1 MAQIDLL
8 SKLNKTG
15 SGVDLKEL
23 ATSLVE
29 ASISVPKQTA
39 QDRLD
44 KTEVSI
50 SAIGTVRSQLLSVQ
64 SSLSAI
70 AANDVLSV
78 RSSSGTVGTKVT
90 DRNAL
95 AMGETTVG
103 VLQVAK
109 SQVLEF
115 TGFSSKTATLPA
127 GKVTL
132 DFGAWYTPEG
142 ATEESFAV
150 KPGTQ
155 TLTLNVAEGT
165 TLETFARQIDA
176 LYGLTAAVLD
186 KGDGTFSLGVLTQP
200 GAGNAI
206 RLTVEETTPGSGLA
220 RFDTTTTNSTV
231 QAQAAQNAVVTVNGI
246 QIFRETNTLTD
257 VVPGMEL
264 TISQPG
270 TSTRL
275 TVSRDQEIARTNLT
289 TLVEKVNAAQAMLTK
304 MTARETEDEEAGD
317 LAGNAGLQGLK
328 RQLDSLIRRPIAGY
342 GDKPVYLTELGL
354 RTQQDGSLTLNAKAF
369 EKAFADN
376 PSAFDAVFSNR
387 LTADDE
393 GVSIVG
399 VSTRKMTP
407 GVFSFQRNPATAEAT
422 MGDTTFSGVDMGDGR
437 TFFTAAAGEFSG
449 LILKVDDEVAS
460 ARISYGKSFLTLLD
474 EVISSAT
481 ANSGTLDMMRNTVT
495 AEATDAQKTLTE
507 LDTRA
512 ESLKT
517 MYAQR
522 FGAMEAAVT
531 RFNSTSSYLD
541 SLVAQWNKN
550 E

>member
-393 GVSIVG
+393 GVSVVG

>member
-275 TVSRDQEIARTNLT
+275 TVSRDQEIARTNLM

-393 GVSIVG
+393 GVSVVG

-422 MGDTTFSGVDMGDGR
+422 MGDTTFSGVDMGNGR

>member
-155 TLTLNVAEGT
+155 TLTLNVSEGT

-275 TVSRDQEIARTNLT
+275 TVSRDQEIARTNLM

-541 SLVAQWNKN
+541 SLVAQWNKS

>member
-275 TVSRDQEIARTNLT
+275 TVSRDQEIARTNLM

>member
-275 TVSRDQEIARTNLT
+275 TVSRDQEIARTNLM
-289 TLVEKVNAAQAMLTK
+289 TLVEKVNAAQSMLTK

-393 GVSIVG
+393 GVSVVG

-422 MGDTTFSGVDMGDGR
+422 MGDTTFSGVDMGNGR

>member
-155 TLTLNVAEGT
+155 TLTLNVSEGT

-275 TVSRDQEIARTNLT
+275 TVSRDQEIARTNLM

-393 GVSIVG
+393 GVSVVG

>member
-275 TVSRDQEIARTNLT
+275 TVSRDQEIARTNLM

-541 SLVAQWNKN
+541 SLVAQWNKS

>member
-275 TVSRDQEIARTNLT
+275 TVSRDQEIARTNLM

-393 GVSIVG
+393 GVSVVG

-541 SLVAQWNKN
+541 SLVAQWNKS

>member
-275 TVSRDQEIARTNLT
+275 TVSRDQEIARTNLM

-393 GVSIVG
+393 GVSVVG